1 MKGVRILTLSFMIL
15 MMTACA
21 SPADQQA
28 GMRNPEQNS
37 AASTDSE
44 SLGNNSVE
52 GNGTLSE
59 RIDASILKPSEGLNF
74 ESNGDGTC
82 TLIGI
87 GICKDSDVVI
97 PAESPEGEILSSIEK
112 QAFFSLEDVNSV
124 TLLNVS
130 CEVEESAFSYSEIT
144 ALHIIGGEPVIGQS
158 AFSGCE
164 DLENITFQ
172 DSNFLLEKG
181 SFFGI
186 GKDAVVSFSG
196 CTGTIEENAF
206 PYSDLH
212 TLSIADCN
220 LTIVNNAFSSC
231 EDLTGISMLDSRIV
245 VEDSALFGEG
255 DEADVQAVN
264 ISLTLEDGAF
274 QYASLNSLSLSGESL
289 EIGASAFF
297 CCEDLATINMDSP
310 AVTIGEYAFYSC
322 EDLVSV
328 SICEN
333 DRTDNVI
340 SIEDQAFAYCRDLT
354 TAVIGDGTVEIGD
367 EVFSECAKDLTITIA
382 GQSYMNLS

>member
-1 MKGVRILTLSFMIL
+1 MG
-15 MMTACA
+15 
-21 SPADQQA
+21 
-28 GMRNPEQNS
+28 NPEQNS

-52 GNGTLSE
+52 GNGTLFE

-164 DLENITFQ
+164 DL
-172 DSNFLLEKG
+172 
-181 SFFGI
+181 
-186 GKDAVVSFSG
+186 
-196 CTGTIEENAF
+196 
-206 PYSDLH
+206 
-212 TLSIADCN
+212 
-220 LTIVNNAFSSC
+220 
-231 EDLTGISMLDSRIV
+231 
-245 VEDSALFGEG
+245 
-255 DEADVQAVN
+255 
-264 ISLTLEDGAF
+264 
-274 QYASLNSLSLSGESL
+274 
-289 EIGASAFF
+289 
-297 CCEDLATINMDSP
+297 
-310 AVTIGEYAFYSC
+310 
-322 EDLVSV
+322 VSV

-354 TAVIGDGTVEIGD
+354 TAVIGDGTVKIGD
-367 EVFSECAKDLTITIA
+367 GVFSECAKDLTITIA